1 MKARII
7 LGSLLFTGI
16 VVLTSFKKN
25 GNQVEDKN
33 TQIKIHEVNIENSN
47 SLEEDEFI
55 VLRPSLSAVSNLK
68 ENNI

>member
-7 LGSLLFTGI
+7 LVSLLFTGA
-16 VVLTSFKKN
+16 VVLTSFKNNPKEI
-25 GNQVEDKN
+25 QEKN

-55 VLRPSLSAVSNLK
+55 VLRSSLSAVSNLR